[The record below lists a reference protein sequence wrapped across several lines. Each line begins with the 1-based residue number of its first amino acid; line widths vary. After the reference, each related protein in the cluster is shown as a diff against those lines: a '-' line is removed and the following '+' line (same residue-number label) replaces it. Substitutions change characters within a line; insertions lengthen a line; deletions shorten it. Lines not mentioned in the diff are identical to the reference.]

1 MILASNVVASSVVAS
16 NSWLWYAT
24 RATGVIALILLTGS
38 VVLGI
43 TVQVRAASRRW
54 PRLVTLGVHRNLS
67 LLVLAFLA
75 LHILTAVVDSY
86 APVGWLSVVVPF
98 ASSYRPVWL
107 GFGTVAFDLL
117 VAVTITSLL
126 RTRISARLWRLVHWA
141 AYACWPSAVIHSLG
155 TGSDTKQPFVLGVT
169 IACVA
174 AVLLAGIWR
183 LASGWP
189 EHATARLTAG
199 ATGAALA
206 VAVLVWALVGPLRP
220 GWAARSGTPAVLLA
234 RIQAPASASA
244 AASQLPALPFT
255 TNISGTS
262 SISSSG
268 SGTTT
273 VTLNGAG
280 TASVA
285 FQVVISGP
293 AASGGGV
300 QMTSSQV
307 SFGPTANPRQY
318 TGHVSSLNGSNI
330 LASTTDSA
338 GSTVMLSLDVSLS
351 GSASG
356 STMSGSL
363 TASAP

>member
-1 MILASNVVASSVVAS
+1 MILASNVVAS

-43 TVQVRAASRRW
+43 VVQVRAASRRW

-86 APVGWLSVVVPF
+86 APVGWLSVIVPF
-98 ASSYRPVWL
+98 ASSYRPLWL

-117 VAVTITSLL
+117 IAVTITSLL

-155 TGSDTKQPFVLGVT
+155 TGSDARQPFVLGVT

-174 AVLLAGIWR
+174 AVILAGGRR
-183 LASGWP
+183 LVSGWP
-189 EHATARLTAG
+189 EHAVARVVAGVTA
-199 ATGAALA
+199 A
-206 VAVLVWALVGPLRP
+206 VVVIVGLVWTVTGPLRP
-220 GWAARSGTPAVLLA
+220 GWASRSGTPAVLLA
-234 RIQAPASASA
+234 RVQAPASGASA
-244 AASQLPALPFT
+244 QTSQLPTLPFSTNVSGT
-255 TNISGTS
+255 TRTASSNSGTS
-262 SISSSG
+262 
-268 SGTTT
+268 T
-273 VTLNGAG
+273 VTLNGRGADP
-280 TASVA
+280 VV

-307 SFGPTANPRQY
+307 SFGPTSSPQQY
-318 TGHVSSLNGSNI
+318 TGQVSALNGGSI
-330 LASTTDSA
+330 QATVTDSG
-338 GSTVMLSLDVSLS
+338 GSRITLSLDLSLPGTALS
-351 GSASG
+351 GSLS
-356 STMSGSL
+356 
-363 TASAP
+363 ASAS

>member
-1 MILASNVVASSVVAS
+1 MILASNVVSS

-43 TVQVRAASRRW
+43 VVRVRAASERW
-54 PRLVTLGVHRNLS
+54 PRLVSLGVHRNLS
-67 LLVLAFLA
+67 LLVLAFLG

-98 ASSYRPVWL
+98 ASSYRPLWL

-117 VAVTITSLL
+117 IAVTVTSLL
-126 RTRISARLWRLVHWA
+126 RTRISARLWRLVHWT

-155 TGSDTKQPFVLGVT
+155 TGSDTTQSFVLGVT
-169 IACVA
+169 VFCVV
-174 AVLLAGIWR
+174 AVLAAGVWR

-189 EHATARLTAG
+189 EHAGARLAAG
-199 ATGAALA
+199 ATGAALVIG
-206 VAVLVWALVGPLRP
+206 VAAWTILGPLRP

-234 RIQAPASASA
+234 RVQAPASNVSA
-244 AASQLPALPFT
+244 QTSSQLPALPFT
-255 TNISGTS
+255 TNITGTS
-262 SISSSG
+262 STASSG

-273 VTLNGAG
+273 VTLGG
-280 TASVA
+280 QGSDSVA

-307 SFGPTANPRQY
+307 SFGPASNPRQY
-318 TGHVSSLNGSNI
+318 TGHVTSLNGSAI
-330 LASTTDSA
+330 IATVTDSA
-338 GSTVMLSLDVSLS
+338 GSGVTLSFDISLS
-351 GSASG
+351 GSAL
-356 STMSGSL
+356 SGSL
-363 TASAP
+363 TASMA

>member
-1 MILASNVVASSVVAS
+1 MILASNVVSS

-43 TVQVRAASRRW
+43 VVRVRAASERW

-67 LLVLAFLA
+67 LLVLAFLG
-75 LHILTAVVDSY
+75 LHIGTAVVDSY

-98 ASSYRPVWL
+98 ASSYRPLWL

-117 VAVTITSLL
+117 IAVTVTSLL
-126 RTRISARLWRLVHWA
+126 RTRISARLWRLVHWT

-155 TGSDTKQPFVLGVT
+155 TGSDTKQPFTLGVT

-174 AVLLAGIWR
+174 AVLAAGVWR
-183 LASGWP
+183 LVSGWP
-189 EHATARLTAG
+189 EHTGARLAAG
-199 ATGAALA
+199 ATGAALVIG
-206 VAVLVWALVGPLRP
+206 VAVWTILGPLRP

-234 RIQAPASASA
+234 RVQAPAGNASA
-244 AASQLPALPFT
+244 QTSSQLPALPFT
-255 TNISGTS
+255 TNITGTS
-262 SISSSG
+262 RTASSG

-273 VTLNGAG
+273 VTLSGQG
-280 TASVA
+280 SDSVA

-307 SFGPTANPRQY
+307 SFGPASNTRQY
-318 TGHVSSLNGSNI
+318 TGHVASLNGSTI
-330 LASTTDSA
+330 VATVTDSS
-338 GSTVMLSLDVSLS
+338 GSGSGSGVTLSFDVSLS
-351 GSASG
+351 GSALG
-356 STMSGSL
+356 GSL
-363 TASAP
+363 TASLA

>member
-1 MILASNVVASSVVAS
+1 MILASNVVAS

-43 TVQVRAASRRW
+43 IVQVRAASRRW

-75 LHILTAVVDSY
+75 LHILTAVLDSY
-86 APVGWLSVVVPF
+86 APVGWLSVIVPF
-98 ASSYRPVWL
+98 ASSYRPLWL

-117 VAVTITSLL
+117 IAVTITSLL

-155 TGSDTKQPFVLGVT
+155 TGSDAREPFVLGVT

-174 AVLLAGIWR
+174 AVILAGGWR
-183 LASGWP
+183 LVSGWP
-189 EHATARLTAG
+189 EHAVARVVAGVTA
-199 ATGAALA
+199 A
-206 VAVLVWALVGPLRP
+206 VVVIVGLVWTLTGPLRP
-220 GWAARSGTPAVLLA
+220 GWASRSGTPAVLLA
-234 RIQAPASASA
+234 RVQAPASG
-244 AASQLPALPFT
+244 
-255 TNISGTS
+255 SGTS
-262 SISSSG
+262 AQASKLPTLPFSTNV
-268 SGTTT
+268 SGTTSTASSNSGTST
-273 VTLNGAG
+273 VTLNGQG
-280 TASVA
+280 TDPVV

-307 SFGPTANPRQY
+307 SFGPASSPQQY
-318 TGHVSSLNGSNI
+318 TGQVSSLNGTSIQATVTN
-330 LASTTDSA
+330 SA
-338 GSTVMLSLDVSLS
+338 GSRITLSLDLSLS
-351 GSASG
+351 GTA
-356 STMSGSL
+356 MSGSL
-363 TASAP
+363 SASAS